1 MNILESMWQQF
12 SRRFVDKLTSEELWD
27 NVFEASIRITL
38 IILLA
43 WVVVQVGRFIIR
55 KVFRFR
61 ANLPGNYS
69 ERRRKT
75 IERLL
80 QSIISYVVYF
90 SAIMASLSAIGIN
103 IAGLLAGAGIAGL
116 AIGFGAQSL
125 VKDVITGFFI
135 IFEDQFGV
143 GDYIQVGGREGTVVE
158 IGLRTT
164 KVKGNFGEMHII
176 PNGAITDVIN
186 YSLSN
191 SIANVDFTLGYTADI
206 EKAERLVRHYLE
218 TLPAKNDN
226 IVTVPTLL
234 GVQNMGVGEMT
245 WRISVETLPL
255 QHYGVARMIRKDLIT
270 LFEDNHIDLPYAKM
284 MVYDQNTMNRKGGSE

>member
-1 MNILESMWQQF
+1 MNILQTLWHQF
-12 SRRFVDKLTSEELWD
+12 SRRFMDKLTSEAFWD
-27 NVFEASIRITL
+27 HLFEVSIRITL
-38 IILLA
+38 IVLLA
-43 WVVVQVGRFIIR
+43 WIVVQVCRFIIR
-55 KVFRFR
+55 KVFRLR
-61 ANLPGNYS
+61 ANLPGNHT

-80 QSIISYVVYF
+80 QSIIAYVVYF
-90 SAIMASLSAIGIN
+90 SAIMASLSAVGIN

-143 GDYIQVGGREGTVVE
+143 GDYIQVGGREGTVME

-186 YSLSN
+186 YSLAN
-191 SIANVDFTLGYTADI
+191 SIANIDFTLGYTADI
-206 EKAERLVRHYLE
+206 EKAERLIRTYLA
-218 TLPAKNDN
+218 TLPEKNDN

-234 GVQNMGVGEMT
+234 GVQNMGLGEMT

-255 QHYGVARMIRKDLIT
+255 QQYAVSRMIRKDLIT
-270 LFEDNHIDLPYAKM
+270 LFEENNIDLPYPKM
-284 MVYDQNTMNRKGGSE
+284 MVYDKNTVSKKGGAE

>member
-1 MNILESMWQQF
+1 MNILESMWNQF

-27 NVFEASIRITL
+27 HVFEASIRIIF

-55 KVFRFR
+55 KVFRLR
-61 ANLPGNYS
+61 ANLPGNHT

-80 QSIISYVVYF
+80 QSIIAYVVYF
-90 SAIMASLSAIGIN
+90 SAIMASLSAV
-103 IAGLLAGAGIAGL
+103 GLNIAGL

-143 GDYIQVGGREGTVVE
+143 GDYIQVGGREGTVME

-206 EKAERLVRHYLE
+206 DKAERIIRNYLE
-218 TLPAKNDN
+218 TLPAKNEN

-255 QHYGVARMIRKDLIT
+255 QHYSVARMIRKDLIT
-270 LFEDNHIDLPYAKM
+270 LFEDNEIDLPYPKM
-284 MVYDQNTMNRKGGSE
+284 MVYDQNTINKKGGA